1 MNKGCCCCCH
11 FIRWQVGEKIGNQK
25 QKLNDFCR
33 RTTSSPV
40 LKSATKK
47 NRKSHKAPSVKDV
60 LRNGIFSKQKT
71 DSKCFRKDFC
81 LKQGFSA
88 YHFAAWWLIQP
99 AKVFEFLKNA
109 ATCSLHGAGR
119 SHHSCAAAV
128 ACGRNVAATCFCCA
142 VCLSVSQPQTLL
154 RQARRSLNCESAIDL
169 PTFQWLPVEQTTT
182 TTNLLTIQAEQL
194 FTGNRERER
203 K

>member
-1 MNKGCCCCCH
+1 MSENHQFTGSEEC
-11 FIRWQVGEKIGNQK
+11 N
-25 QKLNDFCR
+25 
-33 RTTSSPV
+33 
-40 LKSATKK
+40 KK

-109 ATCSLHGAGR
+109 ATCRALSSQLCGGRCLWPKRCGNVLLLCSLSVCQSTSDLVATSTPITELRIGHR
-119 SHHSCAAAV
+119 SAHFSMV
-128 ACGRNVAATCFCCA
+128 ACGADHHHH
-142 VCLSVSQPQTLL
+142 Q
-154 RQARRSLNCESAIDL
+154 
-169 PTFQWLPVEQTTT
+169 
-182 TTNLLTIQAEQL
+182 LTHHP
-194 FTGNRERER
+194 G
-203 K
+203 